1 MSKKCPKCNWMNLDS
16 NHYCGHCGENISAW
30 HDRWEVYNATDYKI
44 VRNSEYSKYQNITN
58 EYNRIREKWYYKTA
72 KWIDDLFSN
81 KLKFSIDWGEVI
93 GLISIFAGVFVISGA
108 IFLMVKSCSN
118 EHKLQAI
125 KIDGLY
131 GIGYDE
137 DEMLVKPLFDSISPA
152 VYSNQWKLID
162 KKTGLVGVAYVTDS
176 VQNIVKPMFK
186 EIERNNDLMTI
197 LSTDNDKYRV
207 AYKGVLK
214 NVGPFSKIE
223 SVYDY
228 SANPR
233 RHSYIVTYTDGM
245 KDIMALNGSV
255 GNDRYSNDRYN
266 RISIDPSNVIRG
278 YKHSNSTYYILDLEG
293 KLLFRK
299 RAWAIYGFCDGVSW
313 AHLTRNDI
321 LNNKLH
327 LIDLKGNTVSTKTAA
342 WTQEFSEGIGTYIK
356 PGDRTNIYAIDTS
369 GKELFRFHGSYAY
382 PSTMGLIPVRHG
394 SQYTGKIG
402 FVDHNGK
409 RVIPFIYDCD
419 QTKWYAFDRDST
431 MSISLDGKKGRLHRN
446 GTFTPDS
453 HSE

>member
-1 MSKKCPKCNWMNLDS
+1 MTKKCPKCNWGYLDS
-16 NHYCGHCGENISAW
+16 HHFCGNCGENVSAW
-30 HDRWEVYNATDYKI
+30 RDRWEVYNATDYKI

-81 KLKFSIDWGEVI
+81 KLNFSIDWEETFDTIWVLWGVLVM
-93 GLISIFAGVFVISGA
+93 GVSIYFC
-108 IFLMVKSCSN
+108 VKSCSN
-118 EHKLQAI
+118 DHKLQAI

-137 DEMLVKPLFDSISPA
+137 DEMLVKPRFDSIAPT

-162 KKTGLVGVAYVTDS
+162 KKTGLAGVAYVTDS
-176 VQNIVKPMFK
+176 VQNIVTPEFK
-186 EIERNNDLMTI
+186 EIDRNNDLMTV
-197 LSTDNDKYRV
+197 LTTADDKYRV

-214 NVGPFSKIE
+214 DVGPFDKIE

-233 RHSYIVTYTDGM
+233 RHSYIVTYTDGK

-255 GNDRYSNDRYN
+255 GNDRYNTVL
-266 RISIDPSNVIRG
+266 IDPSNVIRG
-278 YKHSNSTYYILDLEG
+278 YKQSNSTYYILDLEG

-299 RAWAIYGFCDGVSW
+299 RATAIYGFSDGVSW
-313 AHLTRNDI
+313 AHLTQSDI
-321 LNNKLH
+321 RNNKLH
-327 LIDLKGNTVSTKTAA
+327 LIDLKGNTITTKTAA
-342 WTQEFSEGIGTYIK
+342 WAQGFREGIATYMK
-356 PGDRTNIYAIDTS
+356 PGNTTTIYAIDTS
-369 GKELFRFHGSYAY
+369 GKELFSFHGSYPY
-382 PSTMGLIPVRHG
+382 CSTMGLIPVRHG

-409 RVIPFIYDCD
+409 RVIPFIYDYD
-419 QTKWYAFDRDST
+419 KTNAYVFDRDST
-431 MSISLDGKKGRLHRN
+431 MAISRDGKKGRLHRN

-453 HSE
+453 ASK